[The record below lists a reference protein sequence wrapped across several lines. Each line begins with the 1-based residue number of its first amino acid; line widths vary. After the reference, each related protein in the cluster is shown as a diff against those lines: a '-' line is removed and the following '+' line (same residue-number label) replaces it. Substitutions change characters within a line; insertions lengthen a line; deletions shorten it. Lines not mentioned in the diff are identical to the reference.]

1 MTYTETPASR
11 TYARGIEAAP
21 AELIRARPDR
31 AVTGFAPGGR
41 VSTHLW
47 GANPS
52 VFRGHGM
59 EYAESRAY
67 QPGDAPR
74 MIDWRLTARSGKTW
88 TKLYHE
94 ERERPVFLL
103 VDLRAPMQF
112 GTRRRFKAHLAAE
125 IAAMLAWTGHDG
137 GDRVG
142 AMVMT
147 RDGLVEIPPSR
158 TRAALVGL
166 IHRLSE
172 ATYLGAPEG
181 TEPGL
186 ARTLK
191 RLARV
196 CRPGTLAFVISDFA
210 DFGTEGTSAVDT
222 ELQRL
227 SRRAHVT
234 CIEIHDRM
242 EAALPAH
249 GGRFSDGTEVVDVA
263 GLGKADRARHAE
275 TFAARRDR
283 LRTLSARLGMALHS
297 LSTED
302 DASSIL
308 APHARRPAA

>member
-1 MTYTETPASR
+1 MAR
-11 TYARGIEAAP
+11 DYAPGIEAAP

-67 QPGDAPR
+67 QPGDEPR
-74 MIDWRLTARSGKTW
+74 SIDWRLTARSDRTW

-103 VDLRAPMQF
+103 VDLRTPMQF
-112 GTRRRFKAHLAAE
+112 GTRKRFKAHLAAE
-125 IAAMLAWTGHDG
+125 VAAMLAWVGHDG

-142 AMVMT
+142 AEILT
-147 RDGLVEIPPSR
+147 RAGLVEIPPAR

-166 IHRLSE
+166 IHRLS
-172 ATYLGAPEG
+172 AGTLIDAPTG
-181 TEPGL
+181 PEPGL

-210 DFGTEGTSAVDT
+210 DFGPEVET

-227 SRRAHVT
+227 ARRAHVT

-242 EAALPAH
+242 EIALPTQ
-249 GGRFSDGTEVVDVA
+249 GGRLSDGTAAVAVA
-263 GLGKADRARHAE
+263 GLSRADRTRHAE
-275 TFAARRDR
+275 AFAARRER
-283 LRTLSARLGMALHS
+283 LRALSARLGMALHS

-302 DASSIL
+302 AARSIL
-308 APHARRPAA
+308 APAAARRSAA